1 MWWYFILAVIFL
13 LLGLAI
19 HVFKWYFLISG
30 YNLMS
35 KQKKENVDTQ
45 GLGKLMGYYCY
56 FNTIIF
62 LLLGVAH
69 ALELKIVMTIA
80 FILFS
85 LSTIY
90 VLLKAPRYDGN
101 IYDKDGKLR
110 PGAFKKAAIPL
121 IMTGAIL
128 IGVAI
133 LMIYSVQPTKI
144 SISDEGLQIYGMYGA
159 LYTWDSIE
167 DVELLESL
175 PEIKVRTNGS
185 AVGSHLKGHFRTTE
199 LGAVKLFVN
208 SKISPFVYLKCKGK
222 DVIFNLPQSEETKA
236 AYQEIVKRLKHL

>member
-1 MWWYFILAVIFL
+1 MV
-13 LLGLAI
+13 
-19 HVFKWYFLISG
+19 FLISG
-30 YNLMS
+30 YNPHV
-35 KQKKENVDTQ
+35 QAEKENVDTQ
-45 GLGKLMGYYCY
+45 GLGKLMGYFY

-90 VLLKAPRYDGN
+90 VLLKAPRYDEN

-128 IGVAI
+128 IGVK
-133 LMIYSVQPTKI
+133 Y
-144 SISDEGLQIYGMYGA
+144 
-159 LYTWDSIE
+159 
-167 DVELLESL
+167 
-175 PEIKVRTNGS
+175 
-185 AVGSHLKGHFRTTE
+185 
-199 LGAVKLFVN
+199 
-208 SKISPFVYLKCKGK
+208 
-222 DVIFNLPQSEETKA
+222 
-236 AYQEIVKRLKHL
+236 

>member
-90 VLLKAPRYDGN
+90 VLLKLLD
-101 IYDKDGKLR
+101 
-110 PGAFKKAAIPL
+110 
-121 IMTGAIL
+121 MTEIF
-128 IGVAI
+128 
-133 LMIYSVQPTKI
+133 MTKMG
-144 SISDEGLQIYGMYGA
+144 SYVRA
-159 LYTWDSIE
+159 L
-167 DVELLESL
+167 L
-175 PEIKVRTNGS
+175 K
-185 AVGSHLKGHFRTTE
+185 GSHSFDYDRCDSYWGCYINDLFCATDEDFHF
-199 LGAVKLFVN
+199 
-208 SKISPFVYLKCKGK
+208 
-222 DVIFNLPQSEETKA
+222 
-236 AYQEIVKRLKHL
+236 